1 MQSKIFYFKKNDLA
15 TKFLAKPLSTKIK
28 IIYEHPKILLW
39 LIVGELVA
47 IVSMSKFN
55 HCSISDGQYVL
66 DSSFFSSEI
75 IPINEFMSRDISV
88 LKTTII
94 DEVEVDVSMRLNRP
108 RSGLLYVFIVLLL
121 RFLSFGLIAIGNSC
135 VDDVKTVLANSKI
148 NVPNTI
154 YSPDQLAKYMNTIG
168 YKSK

>member
-15 TKFLAKPLSTKIK
+15 TKFLAKPLSIKIK
-28 IIYEHPKILLW
+28 IICKHPRILLW
-39 LIVGELVA
+39 LLVGELITV
-47 IVSMSKFN
+47 VSMSRFN
-55 HCSISDGQYVL
+55 HCSISDGEHVL

-75 IPINEFMSRDISV
+75 VPLAEFMSRDISIIE
-88 LKTTII
+88 TTVI
-94 DEVEVDVSMRLNRP
+94 DGIEVDVTTYLG
-108 RSGLLYVFIVLLL
+108 RSKRGLLYVFFVLLF

-135 VDDVKTVLANSKI
+135 VDDVKKVLANSKI
-148 NVPNTI
+148 NVPNRV